1 MPLSLRLTVFLT
13 VAPLLAASSN
23 VRADTL
29 VIASNPPGATVEIDG
44 VAVGKTPLTK
54 DYPGGYF
61 HRPRTIL
68 NPRLERPLVARL
80 TLPGYATREIPLTE
94 GPLEWKTTLRGTK
107 RFDFWL
113 FKARRF
119 DTQLESIVK
128 IFTGSINSAVPTGE
142 RPALSD
148 IQINLLTKDAV
159 VQLKSSQ
166 KMGSGFFVTST
177 GLIATNKHLAEGQ
190 ESLRITLASGQ
201 QMDGSVVYLDPELD
215 IALVK
220 APEGDFRALSL
231 ASLETVR
238 QGDAVLAVGNPA
250 DAMAFSM
257 TKGIVSAVGKFPN
270 AGPGTWIQTDA
281 PINPGNSGGPLI
293 NQTGEVVAMSTQK
306 LVKKNVNGIAFAL
319 SADDLLRVLHR
330 FYPAGV
336 PTLPPSDDQT
346 PDLQKMAAPP
356 VKETAVRSAAPSS
369 DARNGQL
376 EVRGTPGARIFVD
389 KTVVGDIPA
398 TISLK
403 QGRHKL
409 HVYKSGFVDLVRI
422 VYVTAES
429 TVTIDAELEAIALTN
444 QP

>member
-1 MPLSLRLTVFLT
+1 MPLSLRLTVLLA
-13 VAPLLAASSN
+13 VAALLAAPSSI
-23 VRADTL
+23 RADTL

-44 VAVGKTPLTK
+44 VAVGKTPFIK
-54 DYPGGYF
+54 NYPGGYF
-61 HRPRTIL
+61 HRPRTVL
-68 NPRLERPLVARL
+68 NPRLERPLVARIIL
-80 TLPGYATREIPLTE
+80 AGYATREIPLTE

-119 DTQLESIVK
+119 DAQLESIAK
-128 IFTGSINSAVPTGE
+128 IFTGTITPTA
-142 RPALSD
+142 PAAAAAALSD

-166 KMGSGFFVTST
+166 KMGSGFFVTRT

-238 QGDAVLAVGNPA
+238 PGDAVLAVGNPA
-250 DAMAFSM
+250 DAMSFSM
-257 TKGIVSAVGKFPN
+257 TKGIVSAVGKFSS

-293 NQTGEVVAMSTQK
+293 NQAGEVVAMSTQK

-336 PTLPPSDDQT
+336 TTSPPSDDQA
-346 PDLQKMAAPP
+346 PDIQKMAAPA
-356 VKETAVRSAAPSS
+356 VRETAVRSAAPSP

-376 EVRGTPGARIFVD
+376 EVRGTQGARIFVD
-389 KTVVGDIPA
+389 KTVVGDVPA

-409 HVYKSGFVDLVRI
+409 HVYKPGFIDLVRI
-422 VYVTAES
+422 VYVTAKS
-429 TVTIDAELEAIALTN
+429 TVTIDAELEAIALTD